1 MKFFYCRKCLMP
13 STRPRIT
20 FDQYGICN
28 GCNWAEQKKT
38 FDWDKRWGELESLC
52 DKYRG
57 NGVDWDMII
66 PWSGGKDSYH
76 IAYNFKYKL
85 GMNPLLVKLAAMIP
99 SKIGLQNERNIKKH
113 GFDLI
118 VINPSS
124 EYDRLNKIGLIE
136 QGRPWYAFETGI
148 TTAVVKLAMGLGLKW
163 ICYGEEGETEYG
175 GRDDY
180 LKSGYDSQKG
190 FNRKWIV
197 DTYFSGHD
205 TNKYNLK
212 TALWDFP
219 SQKELDKAGIFFTH
233 WSYFSDW
240 DNEKHLKTAR
250 QMGFKKISY
259 NECPED
265 GVLDYGT
272 FTNYT
277 SLDDPFMRT
286 FNTYLMFL
294 KFGFGR
300 GSHEA
305 TGEIKAGRMSRERGC
320 GMATIFDSY
329 DCRDFADRLAEYYKV
344 TRFELRQIC
353 DSWANK
359 AIVEPGHDKWILRKE
374 LRGFPTIENAIEIDY
389 DGSY

>member
-28 GCNWAEQKKT
+28 GCNWAKQKKT
-38 FDWDKRWGELESLC
+38 FEWDSRWNELVKLC

-57 NGVDWDMII
+57 NGIEWDMII

-76 IAYNFKYKL
+76 IAYNFKHNL

-99 SKIGLQNERNIKKH
+99 SEIGLENERNIKKC

-118 VINPSS
+118 VINPSD
-124 EYDRLNKIGLIE
+124 EYDKLNRIGLIE

-148 TTAVVKLAMGLGLKW
+148 TTALVKLAMGLGIKW
-163 ICYGEEGETEYG
+163 LCYGEEGETEYG

-180 LKSGYDSQKG
+180 LKSGYDSQRG

-205 TNKYNLK
+205 TNKYDLK
-212 TALWDFP
+212 TVLWDFP

-233 WSYFSDW
+233 WSYFSNW
-240 DNEKHLKTAR
+240 DSRKHLETAEK
-250 QMGFKKISY
+250 MGFKY
-259 NECPED
+259 NPVSPQD
-265 GVLDYGT
+265 GVTDIGT
-272 FTNYT
+272 FTTYT

-305 TGEIKAGRMSRERGC
+305 TGEIKAGRITREHGKA
-320 GMATIFDSY
+320 MANQYDAY
-329 DCRDFADRLAEYYKV
+329 DCRHFWNRLAQYYHM
-344 TRFELRQIC
+344 TPFELRQIC
-353 DSWANK
+353 DSWANTDLL
-359 AIVEPGHDKWILRKE
+359 EPGRDRWVLKKE
-374 LRGFPTIENAIEIDY
+374 LRGFPTIEDAIETDDI
-389 DGSY
+389 S

>member
-20 FDQYGICN
+20 FDEYGVCN
-28 GCNWAEQKKT
+28 GCNWVKQKKT
-38 FDWDKRWGELESLC
+38 FDWSTRWSELESLC

-85 GMNPLLVKLAAMIP
+85 GMNPLLIKLAAMIP
-99 SKIGLQNERNIKKH
+99 SNIGLENERNIKKQ

-118 VINPSS
+118 VVNPNE

-136 QGRPWYAFETGI
+136 QGRPWFAFETGI
-148 TTAVVKLAMGLGLKW
+148 TTILIKLAMGLGIKW
-163 ICYGEEGETEYG
+163 LCYGEEGETEYC
-175 GRDDY
+175 GRNDY
-180 LKSGYDSQKG
+180 LTKGFDSQRG

-197 DTYFSGHD
+197 DTYFSGRD
-205 TNKYNLK
+205 TNQYKLN
-212 TALWDFP
+212 TALWNFP
-219 SQKELDKAGIFFTH
+219 SQKELDKSGIFLTH
-233 WSYFSDW
+233 WSYFSHW
-240 DNEKHLKTAR
+240 DSEKHLETALK
-250 QMGFKKISY
+250 MGFRKY
-259 NECPED
+259 PVTPDD
-265 GVLDYGT
+265 GVTGYGT

-294 KFGFGR
+294 KFGYGR
-300 GSHEA
+300 GTHEA
-305 TGEIKAGRMSRERGC
+305 TEEIKAGRMTRDEAAELASLY
-320 GMATIFDSY
+320 DDY
-329 DCRDFADRLAEYYKV
+329 DCRDFWFKLAEYYKV
-344 TRFELRQIC
+344 TPFKLRDIC
-353 DSWANK
+353 NKWANR
-359 AIVEPGHDKWILRKE
+359 AIVEPGRDKWVLRKE
-374 LRGFPTIENAIEIDY
+374 LRGFPTIEDAIEIDY